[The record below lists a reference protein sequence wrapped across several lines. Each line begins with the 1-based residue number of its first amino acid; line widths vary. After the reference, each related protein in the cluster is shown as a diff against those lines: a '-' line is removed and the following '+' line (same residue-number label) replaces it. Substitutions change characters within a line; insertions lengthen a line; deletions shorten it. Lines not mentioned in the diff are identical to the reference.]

1 MPDYH
6 IPLYPDKT
14 YHIFSRAVGA
24 EKLFNNEENYHFFL
38 LKYKQYVNPIAGTYA
53 FALLP
58 NHFHFLIRI
67 KGEQFIE
74 SHFNEKKKLKK
85 FDPALVPDFIME
97 RFSNFLNSYTKSFNK
112 VYNRKGALFMDYLR
126 RVEVLDDHQ
135 FSATLFYIH
144 KNPVHHGY
152 CKSMFDWKWTSYK
165 AYLNEDSTFI
175 LKKDVLGWLGGK
187 ETFLKFHEQRVD
199 LKNAVIIE

>member
-6 IPLYPDKT
+6 IPLHPDKT
-14 YHIFSRAVGA
+14 YHVFSRGVGA
-24 EKLFNNEENYHFFL
+24 ERLFINDENYRFFL
-38 LKYKQYVNPIAGTYA
+38 SKYSEYINPIADTFS

-58 NHFHFLIRI
+58 NHFHFMIRI
-67 KGEQFIE
+67 KGAQFIE

-85 FDPALVPDFIME
+85 LDPALVPDFIME

-165 AYLNEDSTFI
+165 AYLNDDSTFI
-175 LKKDVLGWLGGK
+175 LKKDVLDWLGGK
-187 ETFLKFHEQRVD
+187 EAFLKFHEQPVD
-199 LKNAVIIE
+199 LKKAVIIE